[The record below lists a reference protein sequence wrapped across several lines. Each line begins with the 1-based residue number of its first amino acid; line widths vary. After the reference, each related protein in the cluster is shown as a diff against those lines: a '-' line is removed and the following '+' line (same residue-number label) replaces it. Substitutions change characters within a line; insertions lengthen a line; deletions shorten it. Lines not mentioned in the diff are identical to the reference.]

1 MADGGDIEAKVR
13 WMTVPEGMRALGLDK
28 QAFRAVCSKL
38 GWRRAKREDGTVLY
52 AVPLVELEREAV
64 GSPYATSLDTGYP
77 NRVARATAELIA
89 ARDEAESRATAAA
102 EEAAEL
108 RERLARI
115 TGEREALRDA
125 LRAAEAAAAEAGRQ
139 AEAARQQAA
148 EYACLAEEAGKRA
161 EHAEQIRRSFA
172 AMPWWRRLL
181 GAPA

>member
-1 MADGGDIEAKVR
+1 MTLNEGAK
-13 WMTVPEGMRALGLDK
+13 ALGLSREV
-28 QAFRAVCSKL
+28 FREVRTKL
-38 GWRRAKREDGTVLY
+38 GWRRAKREDGVY
-52 AVPLVELEREAV
+52 WFAVPLAELEREAD

-148 EYACLAEEAGKRA
+148 EYARLAEEAGKRA